1 MSKMLVMRNGG
12 AHTTAYIAIG
22 SNLGDRARYCYS
34 AIARLSQHDSISITK
49 ISPLLET
56 APVGG
61 PANAPPFLNG
71 AIEIDTTLG
80 SHALFREL
88 MAIEEVIGRTRN
100 DRWEPRVIDLDLILF
115 GDKIVSSDELIIP
128 HPMMHQR
135 PFVLE
140 PLSMI
145 APDVVHPT
153 LMMTVKGLL
162 ENINTQTVAV

>member
-1 MSKMLVMRNGG
+1 MSKMLLMRNGG

-34 AIARLSQHDSISITK
+34 ALARLSQHESISITK
-49 ISPLLET
+49 VSPLIET

-61 PANAPPFLNG
+61 PTGAPPFLNG
-71 AIEIDTTLG
+71 AVEIDTTLG

-88 MAIEEVIGRTRN
+88 QAIEDALGRTRKE
-100 DRWEPRVIDLDLILF
+100 RWEPRVIDLDLILF

-135 PFVLE
+135 TFVLE
-140 PLSMI
+140 PLSTI

-153 LMMTVKGLL
+153 LQMTMKGLL
-162 ENINTQTVAV
+162 ESLNLQTVAV